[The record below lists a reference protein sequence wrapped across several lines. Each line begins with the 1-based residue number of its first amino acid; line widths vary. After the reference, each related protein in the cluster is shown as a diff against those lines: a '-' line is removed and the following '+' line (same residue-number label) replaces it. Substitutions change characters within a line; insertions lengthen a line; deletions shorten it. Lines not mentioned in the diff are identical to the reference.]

1 MKKIRNMFL
10 VFALFFTCMVSAKA
24 NIYSTRNDCI
34 ADAGGNTNLSTV
46 STKTTVRSCVQ
57 NYCNAQLGTYD
68 TYMVK
73 EVVAYG
79 TCANGNRNPYKTKVF
94 GYNRTGAC
102 ATPQRL
108 AEIVYTNMDI
118 IYDCTRTSNGSAY
131 SQSGNTTKR
140 TTTRSGGGNTTSPTT
155 KPTTKRT
162 GPTTTAKIGGNDTTT
177 TTRVTTPGENT
188 SETTTTTRVLTND
201 ASIKKI
207 VINDKFDLGY
217 EEEKKEYAIK
227 VPYSLNDFDVYVET
241 SDPYA
246 KVEVYGTN
254 SVSSLGGVIDIVVT
268 SSDESTTNQ
277 VKINVSRYTK
287 EEGDCSLVD
296 IYIKNY
302 SLDFSST
309 KEQYTLNL
317 TNKDRFLEIEATPSN
332 PSSIYTIKGNEKL
345 KNNSKIEILVE
356 AVDGTTCTYVIT
368 TKKSSKLLLYLLIA
382 VVVGVGLYF
391 AIKKLIELATKG
403 KNRYRYE

>member
-1 MKKIRNMFL
+1 MKKIRNIVL
-10 VFALFFTCMVSAKA
+10 VIFAFFTCMISANA
-24 NIYSTRNDCI
+24 NIYNTRNDCI
-34 ADAGGNTNLSTV
+34 ADVGGNTNLSTV

-68 TYMVK
+68 TYMIK

-79 TCANGNRNPYKTKVF
+79 TCANGNRNPYKIKAF

-131 SQSGNTTKR
+131 SKTTNTTKG
-140 TTTRSGGGNTTSPTT
+140 TTRATGGGSNTTKGTTSP
-155 KPTTKRT
+155 TKRT
-162 GPTTTAKIGGNDTTT
+162 GPTTSSKIEGNETTSQ
-177 TTRVTTPGENT
+177 TRITTPGEVT
-188 SETTTTTRVLTND
+188 VPTTIALTND

-207 VINDKFDLGY
+207 VINNKFDLQY
-217 EEEKKEYAIK
+217 KEDTKEYAIK

-241 SDPYA
+241 GDPNA
-246 KVEVYGTN
+246 KIESYGAN
-254 SVSSLGGVIDIVVT
+254 SVSSAGGVIDIKVT
-268 SSDESTTNQ
+268 SSDNTQTNE

-287 EEGDCSLVD
+287 EEGDCTLVD
-296 IYIKNY
+296 IFVKNY

-309 KEQYTLNL
+309 KEQYTLKLAN
-317 TNKDRFLEIEATPSN
+317 NDRFLEIEATPSN

-368 TKKSSKLLLYLLIA
+368 TKKSSKLLLYLLII
-382 VVVGVGLYF
+382 VIVGVILFF
-391 AIKKLIELATKG
+391 ASKKLKELSTKG
-403 KNRYRYE
+403 KNKYRYE

>member
-1 MKKIRNMFL
+1 MKNIRNMIF
-10 VFALFFTCMVSAKA
+10 VFAVFFTCMVSVNA

-34 ADAGGNTNLSTV
+34 ADVGGNTNLSTV

-68 TYMVK
+68 TYMIR

-79 TCANGNRNPYKTKVF
+79 TCANGNRNPYKTKFF

-102 ATPQRL
+102 QTPQRL

-118 IYDCTRTSNGSAY
+118 VYDCTRTSNGSAY
-131 SQSGNTTKR
+131 SQTTTTKKA
-140 TTTRSGGGNTTSPTT
+140 TTTTKSGGGGSITSPTQG
-155 KPTTKRT
+155 TTKRT
-162 GPTTTAKIGGNDTTT
+162 GTTTTSVIGGNDTTT
-177 TTRVTTPGENT
+177 TTKIT
-188 SETTTTTRVLTND
+188 SPNESTTTTTRKLTND

-217 EEEKKEYAIK
+217 KESTKEYAIK

-241 SDPYA
+241 TDPFA

-254 SVSSLGGVIDIVVT
+254 SISSDGGVLDIKVT
-268 SSDESTTNQ
+268 SSDETATNE
-277 VKINVSRYTK
+277 VKINVTRYTK
-287 EEGDCSLVD
+287 EEGDCSLAD
-296 IYIKNY
+296 IFIKNY

-309 KEQYTLNL
+309 KEQYTLQLAN
-317 TNKDRFLEIEATPSN
+317 NDRFLEIEATPSN
-332 PSSIYTIKGNEKL
+332 PSSIYTVKGNEKL

-382 VVVGVGLYF
+382 VIVGVILYF
-391 AIKKLIELATKG
+391 AIKKLIEYATKG
-403 KNRYRYE
+403 KNRYKYE